1 MEDLQNCTSSK
12 KLAEKMILISE
23 EVQYIQKQ
31 GRNQFHK
38 YNYVTDSDV
47 VNAFS
52 KAMQKHKVFMFSSVL
67 QRQCMSYETR
77 GNKNA
82 FLVSVQ
88 LQVTFI
94 DADSGESM
102 RSIFYGDGSDS
113 DDKGVYKAITGAQ
126 KYALMKTFLVATG
139 DDPEQD
145 ATPAHNETVQTS
157 QAKLNPFDKEALI
170 QKMITQAH
178 KGTVAFREAWK
189 KLSKGERGALG
200 EQISVCQEH
209 AEQADLIIQQEDIQQ

>member
-47 VNAFS
+47 VNALS

-67 QRQCMSYETR
+67 QRQCTSYETR

-82 FLVSVQ
+82 FLVSIQ

-94 DADSGESM
+94 DVDSGESM

-139 DDPEQD
+139 DDPEKD
-145 ATPAHNETVQTS
+145 TAPAHDEVAQT
-157 QAKLNPFDKEALI
+157 ALNPFDKEALI
-170 QKMITQAH
+170 QKMTAQAH
-178 KGTVAFREAWK
+178 KGTVAFRDAWK
-189 KLSKGERGALG
+189 KLSRGEREALG
-200 EQISVCQEH
+200 EQISVFQEH